1 MKVCEYAGHVC
12 TICNG
17 REQAF
22 PLRDSCASVAQAA
35 GHLLENQGLSV
46 FILVGGGAPGVK
58 HLPPN

>member
-46 FILVGGGAPGVK
+46 FILVGGG
-58 HLPPN
+58 LQE